1 MMRGLLSFSNTELKV
16 ILSPCSYEETEKQ
29 IISPTV
35 NANSVTVKSTS
46 HLLAG
51 FNQIN
56 CQDAVNLALPAERTH
71 PLGGRPALQFHLL
84 QVGGSKGHVV
94 VNEVRD
100 QRRGPV
106 VF

>member
-1 MMRGLLSFSNTELKV
+1 M
-16 ILSPCSYEETEKQ
+16 
-29 IISPTV
+29 
-35 NANSVTVKSTS
+35 KSRCRPW
-46 HLLAG
+46 AG
-51 FNQIN
+51 FNRIT
-56 CQDAVNLALPAERTH
+56 CQDADLPPPQTPPLPAERRTH

-106 VF
+106 VFCQGAKSNVNVADRAGKFKY

>member
-1 MMRGLLSFSNTELKV
+1 M
-16 ILSPCSYEETEKQ
+16 
-29 IISPTV
+29 
-35 NANSVTVKSTS
+35 KSRC
-46 HLLAG
+46 HPWAG
-51 FNQIN
+51 FNRIT
-56 CQDAVNLALPAERTH
+56 CQDADLPLPAERRTH

-106 VF
+106 VFCQDAISNVGGADREGRGLNIKLYK